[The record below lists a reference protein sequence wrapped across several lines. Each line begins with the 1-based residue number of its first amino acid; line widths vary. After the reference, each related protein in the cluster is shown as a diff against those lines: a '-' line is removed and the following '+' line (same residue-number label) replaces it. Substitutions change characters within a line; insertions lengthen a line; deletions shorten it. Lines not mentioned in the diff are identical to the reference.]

1 MWGVNS
7 TDDEKEDGDNE
18 RTGCGGTVPPPY
30 AGNSPSFGLLERAAE
45 EGGNDNAAF
54 HLQKARM
61 AFIDAR
67 ASMPVRQADIR
78 PFFLDL
84 RRGGGAAQQSCAAW
98 FRCGIPDLVTVML
111 PCSDLVH
118 SQHQGEGSRL
128 C

>member
-84 RRGGGAAQQSCAAW
+84 RRGGGVAQQSCAAW
-98 FRCGIPDLVTVML
+98 FRCGAPDLVTAVMH
-111 PCSDLVH
+111 CAGSVH
-118 SQHQGEGSRL
+118 LQQQGVDSRR